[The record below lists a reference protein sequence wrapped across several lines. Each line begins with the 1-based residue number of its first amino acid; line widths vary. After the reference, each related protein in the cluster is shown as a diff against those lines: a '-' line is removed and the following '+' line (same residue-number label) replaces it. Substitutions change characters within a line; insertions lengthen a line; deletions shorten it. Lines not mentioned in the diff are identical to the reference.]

1 MVALKLI
8 ISPYNMV
15 WAVQKLY
22 IFPNNQIIQHNP
34 QLYANLM
41 LLSFYGISEN
51 LKNQNNKRKI
61 IKKCTRNRKKQKIM
75 NRQCSAQFPRRM
87 RKNKS
92 LENGNLET
100 MWNRMEQ
107 K

>member
-41 LLSFYGISEN
+41 LLSFYGISKN

-61 IKKCTRNRKKQKIM
+61 IKKMYYKQQKT
-75 NRQCSAQFPRRM
+75 
-87 RKNKS
+87 KNY
-92 LENGNLET
+92 E
-100 MWNRMEQ
+100 
-107 K
+107 